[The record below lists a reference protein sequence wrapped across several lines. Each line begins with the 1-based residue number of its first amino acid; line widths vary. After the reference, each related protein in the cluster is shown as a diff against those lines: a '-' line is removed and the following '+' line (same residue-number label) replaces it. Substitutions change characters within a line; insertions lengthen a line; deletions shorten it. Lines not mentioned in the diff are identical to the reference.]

1 MDYSRADRIRAKRLP
16 KNLGRNV
23 RRVREELTASQEEIA
38 FRAGINRAYLS
49 DVERGE
55 RNPTV
60 RVIGRIAKA
69 HDVDPAELFR
79 APAEKGP

>member
-1 MDYSRADRIRAKRLP
+1 MDLP
-16 KNLGRNV
+16 KILGRNV
-23 RRVREELTASQEEIA
+23 RRVREELSAPQEEIA

-69 HDVDPAELFR
+69 LNVDPAELFR
-79 APAEKGP
+79 APAERQQKK